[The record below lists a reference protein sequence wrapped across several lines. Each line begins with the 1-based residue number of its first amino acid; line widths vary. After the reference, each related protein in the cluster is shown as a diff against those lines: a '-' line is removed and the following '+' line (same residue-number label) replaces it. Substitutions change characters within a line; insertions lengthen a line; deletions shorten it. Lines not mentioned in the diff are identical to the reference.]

1 MKGTYLASQ
10 VRFSLTLFITKYRAV
25 PRFGVCG
32 LNSYVTTL
40 KRKLLSSSEKL
51 FVTSLLSSIQVVLNS
66 DHSNEIYCAVFHAG
80 PKWFETPSSAM
91 RPSIKWEL
99 LEGQFIMKKLVLP
112 LEYGDEIC
120 GHSKGGY

>member
-10 VRFSLTLFITKYRAV
+10 VRFSPTLFITKYRAV
-25 PRFGVCG
+25 LRFGVCG
-32 LNSYVTTL
+32 LNSYVTTP

-51 FVTSLLSSIQVVLNS
+51 FVMSLLSRIQVVLNS

-91 RPSIKWEL
+91 RPSIK
-99 LEGQFIMKKLVLP
+99 
-112 LEYGDEIC
+112 
-120 GHSKGGY
+120 

>member
-1 MKGTYLASQ
+1 MEGTYLASQ

-25 PRFGVCG
+25 PRFGGCG

-51 FVTSLLSSIQVVLNS
+51 FVMSLLSRIQVVLNS

-91 RPSIKWEL
+91 RLSIK
-99 LEGQFIMKKLVLP
+99 
-112 LEYGDEIC
+112 
-120 GHSKGGY
+120 